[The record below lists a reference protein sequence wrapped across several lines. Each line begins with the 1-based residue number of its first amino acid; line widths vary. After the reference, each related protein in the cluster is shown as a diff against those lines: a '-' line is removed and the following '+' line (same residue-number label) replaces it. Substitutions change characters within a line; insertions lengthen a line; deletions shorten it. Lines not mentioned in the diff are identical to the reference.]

1 LAERA
6 SRGNET
12 KKMVDE
18 VDLEVVL
25 FDKFWQIVSFIA
37 MLCLRKTNNISTI
50 PNSEG
55 ENETVKQA
63 LCLHADQLTTFYL
76 ISPALPCPSSL

>member
-18 VDLEVVL
+18 MHLEVVL
-25 FDKFWQIVSFIA
+25 FDKFWQIVSLIA
-37 MLCLRKTNNISTI
+37 TLLSSETDNISTV
-50 PNSEG
+50 PEFRG
-55 ENETVKQA
+55 ENDVCINSETVKQA
-63 LCLHADQLTTFYL
+63 LCLHFD
-76 ISPALPCPSSL
+76 